1 MRMVDIIENAMV
13 NHYQKKK
20 LNFIKG
26 YTNGDIPD
34 YQASSLA
41 IIFFQ
46 DMNDEERA
54 ALTMAMVNSGDVIDL
69 SKINGIK
76 VDKHSTGALVIPL
89 H

>member
-1 MRMVDIIENAMV
+1 
-13 NHYQKKK
+13 
-20 LNFIKG
+20 
-26 YTNGDIPD
+26 
-34 YQASSLA
+34 
-41 IIFFQ
+41 
-46 DMNDEERA
+46 MNDEERA